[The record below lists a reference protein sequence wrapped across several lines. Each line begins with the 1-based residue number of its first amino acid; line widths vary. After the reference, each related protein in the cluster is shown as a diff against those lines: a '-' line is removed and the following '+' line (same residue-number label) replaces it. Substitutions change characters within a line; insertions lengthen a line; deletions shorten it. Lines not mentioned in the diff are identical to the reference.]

1 MEEKIRL
8 LREIVREMESV
19 LVAYSGG
26 VDSTLL
32 LKMAA
37 DELGQ
42 EKVAAAT
49 ATSPTFPEEEL
60 TLAWKIAENLGI
72 EHYIVQTDE
81 LSNPDFVS
89 NTPQRCYHCKKELFG
104 VLSGLAQEQG
114 LRYVAD
120 GSNADDTK
128 DFRPGAKAASEY
140 GVRSPLKEVGL
151 TKAEIREIS
160 RSLNLPTW
168 DKPALACLASR
179 IPYGTK
185 IEPENLRRVEEAEK
199 FLKEM
204 GFREVRVRHH
214 QEFARIEVGKGE
226 LERACREEI
235 RAEINRKFKELG
247 YTYVALD
254 LQGYRSGSMNEV
266 LKSSQES
273 LRLRSGQAGV
283 RSQES
288 K

>member
-8 LREIVREMESV
+8 LREIVRDMGSV

-32 LKMAA
+32 LKVAV

-42 EKVAAAT
+42 EKVLAVTAA
-49 ATSPTFPEEEL
+49 SPTYPEEEVS
-60 TLAWKIAENLGI
+60 LAWRMAESLGI
-72 EHYIVQTDE
+72 EHYIIRTHE
-81 LSNPDFVS
+81 LENADFVN
-89 NTPQRCYHCKKELFG
+89 NTPQRCYYCKQELFKI
-104 VLSGLAQEQG
+104 VAELAQDYG
-114 LRYVAD
+114 MRFIAD

-128 DFRPGAKAASEY
+128 DFRPGARAASEY
-140 GVRSPLKEVGL
+140 GVRSPLKEAGL

-214 QEFARIEVGKGE
+214 EALARIEVGEGE

-247 YTYVALD
+247 YIYVALD

-266 LKSSQES
+266 LKSSE
-273 LRLRSGQAGV
+273 
-283 RSQES
+283 E
-288 K
+288 

>member
-1 MEEKIRL
+1 MKEKLEL
-8 LREIVREMESV
+8 LREIIREMESV

-42 EKVAAAT
+42 EKVLAVTAA
-49 ATSPTFPEEEL
+49 SPTYPEEEVS
-60 TLAWKIAENLGI
+60 LAWRMAESLGI
-72 EHYIVQTDE
+72 EHYIIRTHE
-81 LSNPDFVS
+81 LDNADFVN
-89 NTPQRCYHCKKELFG
+89 NTPQRCYYCKQELFKIIAE
-104 VLSGLAQEQG
+104 LAQDYG
-114 LRYVAD
+114 MRFIAD
-120 GSNADDTK
+120 GSNTDDTK

-140 GVRSPLKEVGL
+140 GVRSPLKEAGL

-204 GFREVRVRHH
+204 DFREVRVRHH
-214 QEFARIEVGKGE
+214 QELARIEVGKEE

-266 LKSSQES
+266 LKSSEE
-273 LRLRSGQAGV
+273 V
-283 RSQES
+283 E